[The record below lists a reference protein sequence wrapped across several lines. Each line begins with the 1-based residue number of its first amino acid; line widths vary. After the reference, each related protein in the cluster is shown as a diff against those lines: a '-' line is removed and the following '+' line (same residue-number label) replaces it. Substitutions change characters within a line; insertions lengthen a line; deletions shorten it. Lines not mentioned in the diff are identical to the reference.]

1 MSTTYP
7 IDSSSRYNPW
17 LIRLPLL
24 VIIGTV
30 LLLGMLAAFVGLVQ
44 SRYSSAV
51 APGVW
56 SAGIDLSGMTR
67 DEAAAALENWFT
79 YDENAIFTFR
89 YGDQFWQTTAGE
101 LGVQLD
107 TEATVDQ
114 ALAAGR
120 DSNALLNV
128 VKQASI
134 WFNGRAISPIIR
146 YDQNVALERLN
157 VIATEINR
165 PPVDATLTING
176 VLVESTPA
184 QTGWTVD
191 INSAFSQLDSIIM
204 RMDTGAEVPLTIV
217 ESLPLVTDTEAA
229 AQKARAAVSG
239 PITLVAQNPD
249 PTGAPLGPWTANAD
263 QIANLLYTEARY
275 NEDGTVAYDVHIK
288 VDAFRN
294 FLENLAPGLTTE
306 ARNGRFHFNEDTRQ
320 LEVFE
325 SAVNGRRLD
334 VDATLAQVEA
344 AIFNADPNARRIPV
358 SFVPVLPDYHN
369 NLTAAELGI
378 SGLVSQG
385 TTYYS
390 GSTQSRIANIIEAA
404 QRFDGL
410 IIAPGEEF
418 SFNELLGNISPED
431 GFVEGFVIVGNRTVR
446 GVGGGV
452 CQVST
457 TAFQAAFYAGYPI
470 TERYAHGYRVGYYE
484 QGEGVG
490 MDAAIYQADDPRAS
504 LDFRFIN
511 DTDYH
516 LLIESSVFPAEDAV
530 QFRFYSTNPGR
541 QVVKEGP
548 TIQNVQPARE
558 TTFVANTE
566 IPLGQERWV
575 DWPAEGAYVVN
586 TRKILDNSGQ
596 EIRRDE
602 FRTQYQPW
610 GAVVQVAP
618 GDPRLDN
625 GG

>member
-1 MSTTYP
+1 MTTYP
-7 IDSSSRYNPW
+7 IDDQTRYNPW
-17 LIRLPLL
+17 IIRLPLL
-24 VIIGTV
+24 FIIGTV
-30 LLLGMLAAFVGLVQ
+30 LLLGMLAAFVGVVQ
-44 SRYSSAV
+44 ARYGSTI

-56 SAGIDLSGMTR
+56 SAGLDLSGMTR

-89 YGDQFWQTTAGE
+89 YGDQFWQTTAGD

-107 TEATVDQ
+107 ADRTVDE
-114 ALAAGR
+114 AISAGR

-146 YDQNVALERLN
+146 YDQNIALEKLN
-157 VIATEINR
+157 AIAIEINR
-165 PPVDATLTING
+165 PAVDATLNING
-176 VLVESTPA
+176 VIIESSPA

-191 INSAFSQLDSIIM
+191 IASAFSQLDSIIM

-263 QIANLLYTEARY
+263 QIASLLYTEAGY
-275 NEDGTVAYDVHIK
+275 NADGTVTYDVHIK

-306 ARNGRFHFNEDTRQ
+306 ARSGRFHFNDDTRQ

-325 SAVNGRRLD
+325 SAINGRSLD
-334 VDATLAQVEA
+334 IDATLAQVEN
-344 AIFNADPNARRIPV
+344 AIFNPDPNARRIPV
-358 SFVPVLPDYHN
+358 SFVPILPQYHN
-369 NLTAAELGI
+369 NLTAVELGI
-378 SGLVSQG
+378 TELISQG

-404 QRFDGL
+404 HRFDGL

-418 SFNELLGNISPED
+418 SFNDRLGNISPED
-431 GFVEGFVIVGNRTVR
+431 GFVEGFVIVGNRTVK

-484 QGEGVG
+484 KGEGVG
-490 MDAAIYQADDPRAS
+490 MDAAIYQADDPRYS
-504 LDFRFIN
+504 LDMRFVN
-511 DTDYH
+511 DTNYH

-530 QFRFYSTNPGR
+530 QFRFYSTDPGR
-541 QVVKEGP
+541 QVIKQGP
-548 TIQNVQPARE
+548 SIQNVLPPRE
-558 TTFVANTE
+558 TTFVANSE
-566 IPLGQERWV
+566 IPLGSERWV
-575 DWPAEGAYVVN
+575 DWPAEGAYVVV
-586 TRKILDNSGQ
+586 TREILDTNGQ
-596 EIRRDE
+596 ETRSDE

-610 GAVVQVAP
+610 GAVLQVAP
-618 GDPRLDN
+618 NDPRLNN